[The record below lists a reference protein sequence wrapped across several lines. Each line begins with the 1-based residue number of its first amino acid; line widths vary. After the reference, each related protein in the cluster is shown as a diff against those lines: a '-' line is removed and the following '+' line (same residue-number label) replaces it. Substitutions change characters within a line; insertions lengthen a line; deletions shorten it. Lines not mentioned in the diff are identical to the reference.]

1 MKILKICLIILLK
14 KQKEIYREG
23 TYGGGG
29 GQAKWER
36 VKEGRLGSLG
46 EKYLQWK
53 EHYQV

>member
-1 MKILKICLIILLK
+1 MIQMNLLK